1 MAETQ
6 GINHVGLAVLDLE
19 ATTVFFTDCLG
30 WSEFG
35 RDDSYPR
42 TAVSDGVVRLT
53 LWQVD
58 PSLNVEPFHRRKNVG
73 LHHLALTVP
82 SEGVLVDLAERVS
95 AWPDVDIEFM
105 PELVGDGPRKHMM
118 FSEPGGI
125 RLEFI
130 WQGEQ

>member
-53 LWQVD
+53 LW
-58 PSLNVEPFHRRKNVG
+58 L
-73 LHHLALTVP
+73 
-82 SEGVLVDLAERVS
+82 
-95 AWPDVDIEFM
+95 
-105 PELVGDGPRKHMM
+105 
-118 FSEPGGI
+118 
-125 RLEFI
+125 
-130 WQGEQ
+130 